1 MSFLRLYSPEL
12 STEQKRLIARGLTD
26 GVIRSLHLPVQA
38 RTAITIHFLPFRL
51 EDVAVGGELLSDA
64 GPANYLLE
72 ISDRGL
78 TREKKDALNRDLTPL
93 LARLLDLEMDQ
104 WGKVFLVFRNVEP
117 HDIAVGGRFFDEI
130 GH

>member
-12 STEQKRLIARGLTD
+12 STEQKRLIARSLTD
-26 GVIRSLHLPVQA
+26 GIIRSLHLPVQA
-38 RTAITIHFLPFRL
+38 QAEITIQFLPFRL
-51 EDVAVGGELLSDA
+51 EDVAVGGELLSDS

-72 ISDRGL
+72 IADRGL

-93 LARLLDLEMDQ
+93 LGRLLDLEMDQ
-104 WGKVFLVFRNVEP
+104 WGKVYLVFRNYEP

>member
-12 STEQKRLIARGLTD
+12 TPEQKCLIARGLTD
-26 GVIRSLHLPVQA
+26 GIIRALHLPVQA
-38 RTAITIHFLPFRL
+38 RAAITIHFLPFRL
-51 EDVAVGGELLSDA
+51 EDVAVGGEMLSDS

-78 TREKKDALNRDLTPL
+78 TREKKDALNRELTPL

-104 WGKVFLVFRNVEP
+104 LGKIYLVFRNFEP
-117 HDIAVGGRFFDEI
+117 HDMAVGGRFFDEI